1 MENSSDGELDSEKN
15 EKEEAGVSEEN
26 VYNEK
31 EKGDE
36 SSTFDFEETSWRSDF
51 VLIVEGKRLYVAR
64 IILMLASPVFE
75 RMFLSEFKEKSRD
88 ELELP
93 GKKKEQVVEFLRFIY
108 PNAPTRFACDTARNI
123 LPLAEE
129 YQVMNLKSRCE
140 DVMIESINSGTT
152 ALEIFH
158 FLRDACMYDLR
169 KLKEK
174 CVDTVTERDQKDL
187 DEAKQQCHIPA
198 EGWAAILE
206 KLNHNL
212 RIRLSE
218 MEKTVKD
225 LSEKEVVPRK
235 QFRDFETENKLMTE
249 KLEIIKQFVDAES
262 KFSGGLG
269 LDSTYNWK
277 SRQLILIFNIKNK
290 GVAIEENITIWE
302 VPLTISVNVSEALS
316 IRIENKQEDIECKVV
331 IKSVL
336 VCRQSRGKNE
346 TLIHKDY
353 MKRYCQ
359 YTSHDLKKITR
370 LKGLKM
376 DFCKTEKLE

>member
-1 MENSSDGELDSEKN
+1 M
-15 EKEEAGVSEEN
+15 
-26 VYNEK
+26 
-31 EKGDE
+31 
-36 SSTFDFEETSWRSDF
+36 
-51 VLIVEGKRLYVAR
+51 
-64 IILMLASPVFE
+64 
-75 RMFLSEFKEKSRD
+75 
-88 ELELP
+88 ELP

-108 PNAPTRFACDTARNI
+108 PNAPTCFACDTARNL

-212 RIRLSE
+212 RVRLLE

-235 QFRDFETENKLMTE
+235 QFRDLETENKLMTE
-249 KLEIIKQFVDAES
+249 KLEIMKQFVDAES
-262 KFSGGLG
+262 KFSGCLG

-290 GVAIEENITIWE
+290 GVAIEENITIWD
-302 VPLTISVNVSEALS
+302 VPLTISVNVSDALS
-316 IRIENKQEDIECKVV
+316 IRIENKGEDIECKVV
-331 IKSVL
+331 IKSML
-336 VCRQSRGKNE
+336 VCRQPRGKNE

-353 MKRYCQ
+353 MKHIWQ
-359 YTSHDLKKITR
+359 YTSHDLKKINEINMAENGF
-370 LKGLKM
+370 LQNGKIGMILQVYM
-376 DFCKTEKLE
+376 SEPNGE